1 MKQLYKLLISLS
13 IPLLALLILIS
24 ILFKEY
30 HDEYFNDFYD
40 NWNKEPIVNISVVGE
55 NEKNIET
62 LAKLNGKNLMKWK
75 GKYFKITRAKRNYFE
90 LYSNNKLNR
99 KKCGVD
105 SYGNILYFHDFEECP
120 INFIEFSHNE
130 KPFYANFSYTTAK
143 FDDSTYIH
151 FSNNFTEGKILIDL
165 SVSDC
170 MPSIKRRLNKDLF
183 NKGLCLDSLSY
194 MKLDVESFYVFQKQN
209 EIGNDITDS
218 QKYTDYVYL
227 YGRTYIPNN
236 KLNKFYQ
243 RTDIKFIKTLRHFS
257 LGKNIFSLIAIIN
270 IIIYIYFD
278 FRFSKKKLPIGNYY
292 ILSWGVLSIISVLI
306 IIILNIINN
315 SYYNKF
321 KNDYL
326 KYIIHEIRQYYS
338 EKHYFIY
345 CNDAIIY
352 ISFFIFIYLIIFLFS
367 LENKEENQYGLNYFF
382 KYYSD
387 KNSYKEIPDD
397 DDEGIIHLC
406 RSELCCS
413 CLEKK
418 KKKIKTDELSD
429 FMIEIGEKMQNLK
442 EEFKDIHN
450 QLKSLKIYDVVKS
463 FKYANEKI
471 PDLDYDGAVREF
483 KENIEKK

>member
-1 MKQLYKLLISLS
+1 MKQLYKLLISLF
-13 IPLLALLILIS
+13 IPLLALFILIS

-40 NWNKEPIVNISVVGE
+40 NWNKEPILNISVVGE

-75 GKYFKITRAKRNYFE
+75 GKYFQITRAKRNYFE

-99 KKCGVD
+99 KQCGVD

-130 KPFYANFSYTTAK
+130 KPFYENFEYTTAK

-151 FSNNFTEGKILIDL
+151 FSNNFNEGKIIIDL
-165 SVSDC
+165 SVSEC
-170 MPSIKRRLNKDLF
+170 MPSIQSRVNKDLF
-183 NKGLCLDSLSY
+183 DKGTCSDNLSY

-209 EIGNDITDS
+209 GIGNDVKDLNEN
-218 QKYTDYVYL
+218 TDYVYL

-236 KLNKFYQ
+236 KLNNFYQ

-270 IIIYIYFD
+270 IIVYICFD

-292 ILSWGVLSIISVLI
+292 IFLWGVLSIISVLI

-352 ISFFIFIYLIIFLFS
+352 ISFFIFFYLIIFLFS

-450 QLKSLKIYDVVKS
+450 QLKSLKIYDVVKT
-463 FKYANEKI
+463 FIYANEKI
-471 PDLDYDGAVREF
+471 PDLDYDEVVRKF
-483 KENIEKK
+483 KENIENQ

>member
-1 MKQLYKLLISLS
+1 
-13 IPLLALLILIS
+13 
-24 ILFKEY
+24 
-30 HDEYFNDFYD
+30 
-40 NWNKEPIVNISVVGE
+40 
-55 NEKNIET
+55 
-62 LAKLNGKNLMKWK
+62 
-75 GKYFKITRAKRNYFE
+75 
-90 LYSNNKLNR
+90 
-99 KKCGVD
+99 
-105 SYGNILYFHDFEECP
+105 
-120 INFIEFSHNE
+120 
-130 KPFYANFSYTTAK
+130 
-143 FDDSTYIH
+143 
-151 FSNNFTEGKILIDL
+151 
-165 SVSDC
+165 
-170 MPSIKRRLNKDLF
+170 
-183 NKGLCLDSLSY
+183 

-209 EIGNDITDS
+209 GIGNDVKDLNEN
-218 QKYTDYVYL
+218 TDYVYL

-345 CNDAIIY
+345 CNDVIIY
-352 ISFFIFIYLIIFLFS
+352 ISFFIFFYLIIFLFS

-418 KKKIKTDELSD
+418 KKNK
-429 FMIEIGEKMQNLK
+429 N
-442 EEFKDIHN
+442 
-450 QLKSLKIYDVVKS
+450 
-463 FKYANEKI
+463 
-471 PDLDYDGAVREF
+471 
-483 KENIEKK
+483 